1 MHLTNIEVLK
11 VIGLVIYI
19 YSMIIYLKQ
28 INDDL
33 IDDRPKIL
41 QEWIAFILV
50 SVGAFVP
57 ILNTVVAVLIIKFKR
72 QS

>member
-33 IDDRPKIL
+33 VEDRPKIL
-41 QEWIAFILV
+41 QEWIAFTLV
-50 SVGAFVP
+50 SVGALVP
-57 ILNTVVAVLIIKFKR
+57 ILNTIVAVLIIKFKR

>member
-50 SVGAFVP
+50 SIGAFMP
-57 ILNTVVAVLIIKFKR
+57 ILNTIVAVLIIKLKR

>member
-33 IDDRPKIL
+33 VEDRPKIL
-41 QEWIAFILV
+41 QEWIAFTLV

-57 ILNTVVAVLIIKFKR
+57 ILNTIVAVLIIKFKR